1 MQRLEW
7 SLPKKSLFRGPHA
20 SVLALKALPSFILFF
35 VLTMLMLEK
44 GIRLTIIINEL
55 MFGRL
60 HVTIQEN
67 ELLFLQVQDI
77 IVKSG
82 RFVQDAQPLLI

>member
-1 MQRLEW
+1 M
-7 SLPKKSLFRGPHA
+7 
-20 SVLALKALPSFILFF
+20 LALKALPSFILFF